1 MRRPTG
7 AGSHHSPIR
16 RARSRSWTDVHANE
30 SPPSDSNR
38 KPLLTRRFLGV
49 RLRPWLPLSGS
60 RSDRGSPRFT
70 KLRPRCGQFRHL
82 PFDGAGDKQPRMFA
96 VSPAT
101 ASDHGRLPSRKAGGL
116 PRPGL
121 AVADYVGTW
130 VGRYLEL
137 AVQGVR
143 SPEVAGKITA
153 QLARF
158 ADYITNRLRPRP
170 DVGGGAPRR
179 RRVA

>member
-1 MRRPTG
+1 
-7 AGSHHSPIR
+7 
-16 RARSRSWTDVHANE
+16 
-30 SPPSDSNR
+30 
-38 KPLLTRRFLGV
+38 
-49 RLRPWLPLSGS
+49 
-60 RSDRGSPRFT
+60 
-70 KLRPRCGQFRHL
+70 
-82 PFDGAGDKQPRMFA
+82 MFA

-116 PRPGL
+116 PVAGL
-121 AVADYVGTW
+121 AGADCVGAW

-153 QLARF
+153 HLARF

-179 RRVA
+179 RWVA